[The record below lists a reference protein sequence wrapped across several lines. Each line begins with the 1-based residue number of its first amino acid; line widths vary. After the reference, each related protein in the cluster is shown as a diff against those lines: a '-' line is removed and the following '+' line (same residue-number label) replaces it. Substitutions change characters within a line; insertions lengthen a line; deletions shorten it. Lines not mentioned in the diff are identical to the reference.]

1 MKQVREVFGQ
11 RLEES
16 GVTRIQ
22 WKALYFLGIGDK
34 ISQGELAKK
43 MSVKDSTIGR
53 LIERMERDGL
63 IERERSNMD
72 RRVVY
77 VILTENG
84 MKYREKLMP
93 IGTKFSNDLVKGL
106 TDEEIMIFDKVLNKM
121 IENIVISDI

>member
-1 MKQVREVFGQ
+1 MKQVREAFGQ

-22 WKALYFLGIGDK
+22 WKALYFLGIDEK

-43 MSVKDSTIGR
+43 MNVKDSTIGR

-63 IERERSNMD
+63 IERERSSMD

-77 VILTENG
+77 VKLTESG
-84 MKYREKLMP
+84 TLYREELMP

-106 TDEEIMIFDKVLNKM
+106 TDEEIMIFDKVLNRM
-121 IENIVISDI
+121 IENIVMSDT